1 LSADTFERRVA
12 AAGEWATAGDVPA
25 GLGRLDGARR
35 ACYLSHPLAQ
45 RISLRRWQH
54 EALQCLE
61 TSGQPDFLTVATPGS
76 GKTTFALT
84 ACVRALRARTAGR
97 VVVVVPTE
105 HLKHQWATAAAD
117 LGLALEPEW
126 ASSDGA
132 LPADMH
138 GVVVTYQQVS
148 ASPRAL
154 RPLARRAFAILD
166 EVHHA
171 AESRAWG
178 DAIRL
183 ALDGASR
190 RLSLSGTPF
199 RSDQNVIPFV
209 RYRGESA
216 EPDYEYGYAQALGDG
231 RVVRPVFFPRIGGEM
246 EWTGADGQS
255 YAYGFQDVLGSALAS
270 QRLRTAL
277 SEKNEWLP
285 AVLLR
290 ADQQLGYLRRS
301 DPRAGAMVI
310 AMDQDHARSIARI
323 LRERVGAL
331 PVLATSDE
339 PDASERIAGLRVG
352 VYATHTLTELF
363 FRQAVGRLVRWTP
376 GLARQNA
383 YLFIPDDA
391 RLRKFADEIKLER
404 RHSLRK
410 PERDDREL
418 PLRPPDAPEASE
430 LAPSQLSLFSAL
442 SAVPTDAEGRPLGLV
457 PLQEE
462 AGDDDDAVAR
472 AEAES
477 EHTIELPR
485 IDPTFASEPV
495 PPERSLLPWHGLD
508 SVPLAP
514 DAPVPPRQR
523 RQLRAANTSQARDL
537 ARRAGLTHAEV
548 NAELN
553 RRTGIRRVSEATA
566 AQLARRLQIAE
577 AWFEHLNE
585 RAKRSVVP

>member
-1 LSADTFERRVA
+1 M
-12 AAGEWATAGDVPA
+12 
-25 GLGRLDGARR
+25 
-35 ACYLSHPLAQ
+35 AQ
-45 RISLRRWQH
+45 RISLRRWQQ
-54 EALQCLE
+54 EALERLE
-61 TSGQPDFLTVATPGS
+61 TSSQPDFLTVATPGS

-97 VVVVVPTE
+97 AVVVVPTE
-105 HLKHQWATAAAD
+105 HLKHQWANAATE
-117 LGLALEPEW
+117 LGLALEPDW

-132 LPADMH
+132 LPSDMH
-138 GVVVTYQQVS
+138 GVVVTYQQVA

-154 RPLARRAFAILD
+154 RPLARGAFAILD

-209 RYRGESA
+209 RYTGDSA
-216 EPDYEYGYAQALGDG
+216 VPDYEYGYAQALGDG
-231 RVVRPVFFPRIGGEM
+231 RVVRPVYFPRIGGEM

-255 YAYGFQDVLGSALAS
+255 YAYGFQDVIGRELAS

-285 AVLLR
+285 AVLMR
-290 ADQQLGYLRRS
+290 AHEQLMYLRRT
-301 DPRAGAMVI
+301 DPRAGAMAI

-323 LRERVGAL
+323 LRERVSTV
-331 PVLATSDE
+331 PVIATSDE
-339 PDASERIAGLRVG
+339 ADASERIAAYAKGDVPWIVAVRMVSEGVDIPRLRVG

-363 FRQAVGRLVRWTP
+363 FRQAVGRLVRWTA

-383 YLFIPDDA
+383 YVFIPDDA
-391 RLRKFADEIKLER
+391 RLRKFADEIKHER
-404 RHSLRK
+404 RHNLRRSERE
-410 PERDDREL
+410 ERDLL
-418 PLRPPDAPEASE
+418 PEPPEAEASE
-430 LAPSQLSLFSAL
+430 LAPEQMSLFSAI
-442 SAVPTDAEGRPLGLV
+442 SAVPTDAEGRPLAQV
-457 PLQEE
+457 VIIQEE
-462 AGDDDDAVAR
+462 DPDDDDAVAL
-472 AEAES
+472 AEARIE
-477 EHTIELPR
+477 TTLELPR
-485 IDPTFASEPV
+485 IDGDFAPEPV
-495 PPERSLLPWHGLD
+495 PPERSLLPLHAVD
-508 SVPLAP
+508 AAP
-514 DAPVPPRQR
+514 PVAPRQR
-523 RQLRAANTSQARDL
+523 KQLRAANTSRAKDL

-566 AQLARRLQIAE
+566 AQLERRLQIAE
-577 AWFEHLNE
+577 AWFEHLST
-585 RAKRSVVP
+585 RVTGPKIRSSS